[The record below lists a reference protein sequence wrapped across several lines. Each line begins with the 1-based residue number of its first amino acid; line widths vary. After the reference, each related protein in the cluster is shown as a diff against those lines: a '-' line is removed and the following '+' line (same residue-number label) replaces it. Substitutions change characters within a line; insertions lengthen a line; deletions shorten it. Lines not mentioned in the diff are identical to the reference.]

1 MGKLIWKRTGRIVS
15 KEGTTTIY
23 HAAGKGIEIES
34 WKRHIPHA
42 NGVGTWDHTTYWVKL
57 DGKDVIEK
65 HSLADAKEYAEQ
77 LEVEGKVKGKP
88 FAGDD

>member
-23 HAAGKGIEIES
+23 HAAGKGFEIES
-34 WKRHIPHA
+34 RKRHIPHA
-42 NGVGTWDHTTYWVKL
+42 NGRPGTWDHTTYWVKK

-65 HSLADAKEYAEQ
+65 YSLAGAKEYAEKMM
-77 LEVEGKVKGKP
+77 EEEET
-88 FAGDD
+88 

>member
-15 KEGTTTIY
+15 KEGTATIY

-34 WKRHIPHA
+34 RKRHIPHA
-42 NGVGTWDHTTYWVKL
+42 NGIGTWDHTTYWVKL

-77 LEVEGKVKGKP
+77 LEANGKVRGKP
-88 FAGDD
+88 FADE

>member
-23 HAAGKGIEIES
+23 HATGKGCEIES
-34 WKRHIPHA
+34 RKRHIPHA
-42 NGVGTWDHTTYWVKL
+42 NGVGTWDHTTYWVKK

-65 HSLADAKEYAEQ
+65 YSLADAKEYAEKMM
-77 LEVEGKVKGKP
+77 EEEET
-88 FAGDD
+88 